1 MAKSH
6 PPLNIANV
14 LTLDAFGE
22 MLDFDE
28 RMKKEVYM
36 ELDGIKLYYEDV
48 CEMFTPLDT
57 PTTAQL
63 KITSNVEEIGRTV

>member
-1 MAKSH
+1 
-6 PPLNIANV
+6 
-14 LTLDAFGE
+14 

-36 ELDGIKLYYEDV
+36 ELEGIKLYYEDV

-63 KITSNVEEIGRTV
+63 KISSNVEEIGRTA